1 MNDRERASAAGR
13 ALVSLADEKEL
24 PNNPLAREHHPAL
37 PYDALRA
44 AILRALESLAP
55 PGSDAARQKQ
65 RRLYDILVRCDLH
78 AEPHKLAIAGIGLSR
93 RQFYR
98 ERREALLALAIA
110 IERELQRLRPI
121 SVSLDLGDA
130 AEAYIEALRSAGQ
143 YRTVWREA
151 RALAIRATGE
161 PREIE
166 LWIIAS
172 EAARYVCGPREVED
186 ALDRARR
193 AVHRLEGRAGTFKR
207 VLWNAIG
214 EINRQWSEA
223 DYDGMR
229 ATFEAAL
236 RRGPDE
242 STLQGPEAI
251 LVGIMLG
258 YVASME
264 CDCGRWERAQDLY
277 ARATILAERGKTF
290 TTRSSH
296 LRLSAQIA
304 RAKGD
309 KARSI
314 AEYRT
319 ALDSDRAAG
328 QLGLVAMSAVY
339 YASVAHDGDA
349 ERMMRFADYGL
360 EIAER
365 FYPGDRFARLTLES
379 LDLMLETRGIAAA
392 RNAVSRVRRTGLGL
406 RDTLFLELA
415 EAKIAARS
423 GDHAAAFERADAIA
437 TRLSQRGMSAWASDA
452 ELTAIESCAKLG
464 QRRRAGRRLFDF
476 ADGIV
481 GAESRERAHQLGT
494 LLTLPG

>member
-1 MNDRERASAAGR
+1 MDHRELAAAAGR
-13 ALVSLADEKEL
+13 ALASLGDEREL
-24 PNNPLAREHHPAL
+24 PHNPLVREFGRAL
-37 PYDALRA
+37 PHDSVRA
-44 AILRALESLAP
+44 ATLRALESLAP
-55 PGSDAARQKQ
+55 AGITEPLQKQ

-78 AEPHKLAIAGIGLSR
+78 AEPHKLVIAALGLSR

-98 ERREALLALAIA
+98 ERREALLALAAA

-121 SVSLDLGDA
+121 SVSQELGDA
-130 AEAYIEALRSAGQ
+130 AEAYIEALRTAGQ

-151 RALAIRATGE
+151 RALATRGGAE

-172 EAARYVCGPREVED
+172 EAARYACGPKEVED

-193 AVHRLEGRAGTFKR
+193 ALHRLEGRDGAFKR

-214 EINRQWSEA
+214 EINRQWADA

-229 ATFEAAL
+229 TTFEAAL

-251 LVGIMLG
+251 LVGIMHG

-296 LRLSAQIA
+296 LRLSAQLA

-319 ALDSDRAAG
+319 ALDNDRAAG

-339 YASVAHDGDA
+339 YASVASEGDA

-379 LDLMLETRGIAAA
+379 LDLMLEARGIAAA
-392 RNAVSRVRRTGLGL
+392 RSAVSRVRRAGLGL

-423 GDHAAAFERADAIA
+423 GDHAGAFERADAVA
-437 TRLSQRGMSAWASDA
+437 ARLRQRGMSAWASDA

-481 GAESRERAHQLGT
+481 GAESRERASQLGR
-494 LLTLPG
+494 LLTLSS

>member
-1 MNDRERASAAGR
+1 MDDRERASAAGR
-13 ALVSLADEKEL
+13 ALVSLADEGEL
-24 PNNPLAREHHPAL
+24 PNNPLAREYGPAL

-44 AILRALESLAP
+44 AVLRALESLAP
-55 PGSDAARQKQ
+55 ASSDATQQKQ

-78 AEPHKLAIAGIGLSR
+78 AEPHKLAIAALGLSR

-98 ERREALLALAIA
+98 ERREALVALAIA
-110 IERELQRLRPI
+110 IKRELQRLQPI
-121 SVSLDLGDA
+121 SVSLELGDA

-151 RALAIRATGE
+151 RALAVRAAGE
-161 PREIE
+161 PRELE

-172 EAARYVCGPREVED
+172 EAARYACGPREVED

-193 AVHRLEGRAGTFKR
+193 ALHRLEGRDGTFKR

-214 EINRQWSEA
+214 EINRQWSDA

-251 LVGIMLG
+251 LVGIMHG

-296 LRLSAQIA
+296 LRLSAQLA

-319 ALDSDRAAG
+319 ALDNDRATG

-339 YASVAHDGDA
+339 YASVACEGDA
-349 ERMMRFADYGL
+349 ERMMRFAHYGL

-379 LDLMLETRGIAAA
+379 LDLILETRGIAAA
-392 RNAVSRVRRTGLGL
+392 RSAVSRVRRTGLGL

-415 EAKIAARS
+415 EAKIA
-423 GDHAAAFERADAIA
+423 HEAATTQSPSSAP
-437 TRLSQRGMSAWASDA
+437 TR
-452 ELTAIESCAKLG
+452 
-464 QRRRAGRRLFDF
+464 
-476 ADGIV
+476 
-481 GAESRERAHQLGT
+481 
-494 LLTLPG
+494 

>member
-1 MNDRERASAAGR
+1 MDDRERASAAGR
-13 ALVSLADEKEL
+13 ALASLADEREL
-24 PNNPLAREHHPAL
+24 PNNPLAREHGSAL
-37 PYDALRA
+37 QYDALRA

-55 PGSDAARQKQ
+55 AGSDAAQRKQ
-65 RRLYDILVRCDLH
+65 QRLYDILVRCDLH
-78 AEPHKLAIAGIGLSR
+78 AEPHKLAVAALGLSR

-98 ERREALLALAIA
+98 ERREALVALAVA

-121 SVSLDLGDA
+121 TVSLELGDA
-130 AEAYIEALRSAGQ
+130 AEAYIEALRTAGQ

-151 RALAIRATGE
+151 RALATRLAGE
-161 PREIE
+161 PRELE

-193 AVHRLEGRAGTFKR
+193 AVHRLEGRDGAFKR

-214 EINRQWSEA
+214 EINRQWADA
-223 DYDGMR
+223 DYDGIR

-277 ARATILAERGKTF
+277 ARATTLAERGKTF

-296 LRLSAQIA
+296 LRLSAQLA

-309 KARSI
+309 KGRSI

-319 ALDSDRAAG
+319 ALDNDRATG

-339 YASVAHDGDA
+339 YASVADDGDA

-379 LDLMLETRGIAAA
+379 LDLILATRGVAAA
-392 RNAVSRVRRTGLGL
+392 RSAVSRVRRAGLGL

-415 EAKIAARS
+415 EAKIVARS
-423 GDHAAAFERADAIA
+423 GDHAAAFERADAVA
-437 TRLSQRGMSAWASDA
+437 ARLLQRGMSAWASDA

-481 GAESRERAHQLGT
+481 GAESRERAHRLGS